1 MAAVID
7 KYAFS
12 LFLNPKNFVGGANL
26 AISSLAGL
34 TKSFTAAALTI
45 AGTDI
50 FAGMLKN
57 YNATATSL
65 GRLSETTGEDLK
77 TLEAWQITVRDS
89 GGDVN
94 ALAGTIK
101 GLNADMANFD
111 KFGESKT
118 LETFAR
124 LGISIKKA
132 NGETKQATELL
143 SDFAKVQTRFNDRDA
158 ANFAA
163 QLGIDEG
170 TFIALRRAGNN
181 IDSLLGRNKRL
192 AVINQAD
199 VDMMKE
205 FNALSSQFKQTWT
218 AISAVLMREALPIV
232 RDYLKP
238 AFEAFVTYLID
249 NKENIKDFFKGAGE
263 VAKQLYAVIKPV
275 FDYIVESVKGLKEE
289 LAGVETDWTGSFK
302 ILLTVL
308 KAVAAVL
315 KFIWEMLMSAVK
327 LVVWLSQ
334 KGGGLIGKVA
344 GWFTKDQA
352 AADLQAQNAAAQA
365 RFIQEHP
372 ELATKQAAL
381 QAGSSVNTGDII
393 IQTAATS
400 PDGIG
405 EAVATAIQDL
415 DLQYNVGAA

>member
-132 NGETKQATELL
+132 NCETKQATELL

-238 AFEAFVTYLID
+238 AFEAFVAYLID
-249 NKENIKDFFKGAGE
+249 NKENIKDFFKGAWE
-263 VAKQLYAVIKPV
+263 VA
-275 FDYIVESVKGLKEE
+275 
-289 LAGVETDWTGSFK
+289 
-302 ILLTVL
+302 
-308 KAVAAVL
+308 
-315 KFIWEMLMSAVK
+315 
-327 LVVWLSQ
+327 
-334 KGGGLIGKVA
+334 
-344 GWFTKDQA
+344 
-352 AADLQAQNAAAQA
+352 
-365 RFIQEHP
+365 
-372 ELATKQAAL
+372 
-381 QAGSSVNTGDII
+381 
-393 IQTAATS
+393 
-400 PDGIG
+400 
-405 EAVATAIQDL
+405 
-415 DLQYNVGAA
+415 

>member
-50 FAGMLKN
+50 FSGMLKN

-101 GLNADMANFD
+101 GLNDDMAAFENY
-111 KFGESKT
+111 GESKT
-118 LETFAR
+118 LGVFAR
-124 LGISIKKA
+124 LGINIRKS
-132 NGETKQATELL
+132 NGEMKHGTELL
-143 SDFAKVQTRFNDRDA
+143 REFAKVQAGMDERRALSFARD
-158 ANFAA
+158 
-163 QLGIDEG
+163 LGIDEG
-170 TFIALRRAGNN
+170 TFIALRRAGKD
-181 IDSLLGRNKRL
+181 IDSVLGKNRQL
-192 AVINQAD
+192 SVINQKD

-205 FNALSSQFKQTWT
+205 FNALSSQFRQTWT

-238 AFEAFVTYLID
+238 AFEAFVAYLID
-249 NKENIKDFFKGAGE
+249 NRENIKDFFKGAWE
-263 VAKQLYAVIKPV
+263 VAKQLYAVIKPL
-275 FDYIVESVKGLKEE
+275 FDYIVASVKGLKNE
-289 LAGVETDWTGSFK
+289 LSGVETDWAGSFE

-308 KAVAAVL
+308 KAVAEVL
-315 KFIWEMLMSAVK
+315 KVIWEMLMAAVK

-334 KGGGLIGKVA
+334 KGGGLIGKVV
-344 GWFTKDQA
+344 GWFGNDQA
-352 AADLQAQNAAAQA
+352 TADLQAQNAAAQA
-365 RFIQEHP
+365 RFMQEHP
-372 ELATKQAAL
+372 ELAAKQAAL
-381 QAGSSVNTGDII
+381 QNSSSVNTGDII
-393 IQTAATS
+393 INTAATT
-400 PDGIG
+400 PEGIG
-405 EAVATAIQDL
+405 EAVATTIQDL
-415 DLQYNVGAA
+415 NLQYNVGAA